1 MSCLDLILVS
11 VLCFSETWYD
21 DLDNFIYDLE
31 SYISTHQKRNTRKG
45 EGVSTYIHNPH
56 NFKARPELSTNC
68 GDIESLALE
77 IKSLKKR
84 NTIVSVLYRPP
95 NGHF

>member
-1 MSCLDLILVS
+1 MNSC
-11 VLCFSETWYD
+11 
-21 DLDNFIYDLE
+21 
-31 SYISTHQKRNTRKG
+31 KR
-45 EGVSTYIHNPH
+45 EGVSTYIHNPR
-56 NFKARPELSTNC
+56 NFKTRPELSTKC

-77 IKSLKKR
+77 ITSQKKR